1 MLSLPPILGKDAAIR
16 HDGGT
21 LASTSEH
28 LPFFQRLAK
37 PDAAWE
43 SRRME
48 PKDEEREPPRG
59 ETEEPHDGPGK
70 WVAVVFVVALAALS
84 IYVIN
89 TIIEQVKVQN
99 CVLSG
104 RHDCIT
110 IVPGD
115 STAH

>member
-1 MLSLPPILGKDAAIR
+1 
-16 HDGGT
+16 
-21 LASTSEH
+21 
-28 LPFFQRLAK
+28 
-37 PDAAWE
+37 
-43 SRRME
+43 ME
-48 PKDEEREPPRG
+48 PKDERREPPRS
-59 ETEEPHDGPGK
+59 ETEEGREGAGK

-89 TIIEQVKVQN
+89 TIIAQVKVQN

-115 STAH
+115 SNVH